1 MYNYIHYKYIISI
14 YICIMIYFYKYS
26 TATSLWSRVFWGSLA
41 RPFELKRSK
50 KYPHSNQ
57 SNMFPPVHVLARG
70 TPYLGQKCPGTLL
83 AAMGQGIGLYNFRLV
98 AFQEQSCTKSAHCD
112 CYHIC
117 ICLSSK

>member
-1 MYNYIHYKYIISI
+1 MYNYIHYKYIIYI

>member
-1 MYNYIHYKYIISI
+1 
-14 YICIMIYFYKYS
+14 MIYFYKYS

-98 AFQEQSCTKSAHCD
+98 TFQEQSCTKSAHCD